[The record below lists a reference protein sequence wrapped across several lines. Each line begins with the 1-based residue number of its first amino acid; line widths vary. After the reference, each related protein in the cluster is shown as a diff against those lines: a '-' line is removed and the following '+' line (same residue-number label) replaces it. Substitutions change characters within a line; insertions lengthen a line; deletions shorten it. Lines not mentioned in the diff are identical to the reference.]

1 MEKLI
6 PRIREI
12 AQKIA
17 ETENRRRSIAELLRQ
32 ASPRLGLFHRME
44 QSSLSDIKVVGVDG
58 GMAKKSLHGM
68 DCMLVRSVGAC
79 FHYQNGKIKSVDYFP
94 SKLPGM
100 QAEVTDLMSDI
111 DWNYYTSIVRESS
124 EVRTAISCI
133 EKFRPDIL
141 LMDGSIVPHH
151 ADKPARLSPAYQAY
165 KNMVL
170 EFQRLYESCLT
181 AGTMLAGIIED
192 SRGARFCDIA
202 KSHISSFAD
211 EGSAERAA
219 ELLCRSRDTNLLF
232 WALKKGERT
241 LPFPYSDEPK
251 EHPILRDF
259 EEKYSLRISSFY
271 LKTAELDRPIRVDY
285 MKDREDIENQI
296 SSILLSISGHHSSYG
311 LPAPI
316 IEADNVAK
324 LSDTDMDNFYFQM
337 LAYAG
342 NLPSMMRLRRETR
355 PF

>member
-12 AQKIA
+12 AKKIA
-17 ETENRRRSIAELLRQ
+17 ETESRRRGVAALLRE
-32 ASPRLGLFHRME
+32 ASPKLGLFHSME
-44 QSSLSDIKVVGVDG
+44 QSGLKDLKVVGVDG

-68 DCMLVRSVGAC
+68 DCVLVRSVGAC
-79 FHYQNGKIKSVDYFP
+79 FHYQNSRIKEVTYYP
-94 SKLPGM
+94 SKIPPI
-100 QAEVTDLMSDI
+100 QAEVTDVMSDI

-133 EKFRPDIL
+133 EKFRPDVL

-165 KNMVL
+165 RSMLSEYNC
-170 EFQRLYESCLT
+170 LYESCIS

-192 SRGARFCDIA
+192 SRAVRFCDIA
-202 KSHISSFAD
+202 KSQISAFAGD
-211 EGSAERAA
+211 SQELVN
-219 ELLCRSRDTNLLF
+219 ELLGRTRDTNLLF
-232 WALKKGERT
+232 WALQKGERT
-241 LPFPYSDEPK
+241 MPFGYCEDPK

-259 EEKYSLRISSFY
+259 DEKYSMRLNSLY

-285 MKDREDIENQI
+285 MKDRENTEDQI
-296 SSILLSISGHHSSYG
+296 ASILLAISGQHSSYG

-324 LSDTDMDNFYFQM
+324 LSDNEMENFYFQI
-337 LAYAG
+337 LAFAG
-342 NLPSMMRLRRETR
+342 NLPSIMQLRRETR

>member
-12 AQKIA
+12 AKKIA
-17 ETENRRRSIAELLRQ
+17 ETESRRRGVATLLRE
-32 ASPRLGLFHRME
+32 ASPKLGLFHSME
-44 QSSLSDIKVVGVDG
+44 QSGLKDLKVVGVDG

-68 DCMLVRSVGAC
+68 DCVLVRSVGAC
-79 FHYQNGKIKSVDYFP
+79 FHYQNSRIKEVTYYP
-94 SKLPGM
+94 SKIPPI
-100 QAEVTDLMSDI
+100 QAEVTDVMSDI

-133 EKFRPDIL
+133 EKFRPDLL

-165 KNMVL
+165 RSMVS
-170 EFQRLYESCLT
+170 EYGRLYDSCAS

-211 EGSAERAA
+211 GGNAELMA
-219 ELLCRSRDTNLLF
+219 ELLCRTRDTNLLF

-241 LPFPYSDEPK
+241 LSFPYSDEPK

-259 EEKYSLRISSFY
+259 DEKFSLRISSFY

-285 MKDREDIENQI
+285 MKDAEGVEDQI
-296 SSILLSISGHHSSYG
+296 ASILLAISGHHSSYG

-324 LSDTDMDNFYFQM
+324 LSDSEMENFYFQI
-337 LAYAG
+337 LAFAG
-342 NLPSMMRLRRETR
+342 NLPSIMQLRRETR

>member
-6 PRIREI
+6 PRIKEI

-17 ETENRRRSIAELLRQ
+17 DTEKRRRAVAELLRQ
-32 ASPRLGLFHRME
+32 ASPGLGLFHKVE
-44 QSSLSDIKVVGVDG
+44 HNGLKDIKVVGVDG

-68 DCMLVRSVGAC
+68 DCILVRSVGAC
-79 FHYQNGKIKSVDYFP
+79 FHYQNGKMKGVAYYP
-94 SKLPGM
+94 SKLPAM
-100 QAEVTDLMSDI
+100 QAEVTDNMSDI

-124 EVRTAISCI
+124 EVRTAISCV
-133 EKFRPDIL
+133 EKFKPEIL

-165 KNMVL
+165 KGMIM
-170 EFQRLYESCLT
+170 EYQRLYDSCLSS
-181 AGTMLAGIIED
+181 GTMLAGIIED
-192 SRGARFCDIA
+192 SRGARFCDIVKKHMA
-202 KSHISSFAD
+202 SLAD
-211 EGSAERAA
+211 SQGVE
-219 ELLCRSRDTNLLF
+219 ELLCRTRDTNLLF

-241 LPFPYSDEPK
+241 LSFPYSEEPK

-259 EEKYSLRISSFY
+259 DEKFGLRISSFY

-285 MKDREDIENQI
+285 MRDREDVEDII
-296 SSILLSISGHHSSYG
+296 ASILLPISGHHSSYG

-324 LSDTDMDNFYFQM
+324 LSDTDMENFYFQM
-337 LAYAG
+337 LAFAG
-342 NLPSMMRLRRETR
+342 NLPSIMKLRRETR

>member
-6 PRIREI
+6 PKIKEI

-17 ETENRRRSIAELLRQ
+17 ETDGRRKGIAELLRQ
-32 ASPRLGLFHRME
+32 ASPKLGLFYRME
-44 QSSLSDIKVVGVDG
+44 LDSLKDIKVVGVDG

-79 FHYQNGKIKSVDYFP
+79 FNYRSGKMKEVVYYP
-94 SKLPGM
+94 SKLPAM

-111 DWNYYTSIVRESS
+111 DWNYYTSIVRQSS
-124 EVRTAISCI
+124 EVRTAISCV
-133 EKFRPDIL
+133 EKFHPAVL

-170 EFQRLYESCLT
+170 EYQRLYESCLS
-181 AGTMLAGIIED
+181 AGSMLAGIIED
-192 SRGARFCDIA
+192 SRGASFCDIA
-202 KSHISSFAD
+202 KSHIPSFAD
-211 EGSAERAA
+211 SGNAELIS
-219 ELLCRSRDTNLLF
+219 ELLCRTRDTNLLF

-251 EHPILRDF
+251 EHPVLRDF
-259 EEKYSLRISSFY
+259 DEKFSLRISSFY

-285 MKDREDIENQI
+285 LKDREAAEDSIA
-296 SSILLSISGHHSSYG
+296 SILLAISGHHSSYG

-316 IEADNVAK
+316 IEADSVAK
-324 LSDTDMDNFYFQM
+324 LSDTDMENFYFQM

-342 NLPSMMRLRRETR
+342 NLPSMMKLRRETR